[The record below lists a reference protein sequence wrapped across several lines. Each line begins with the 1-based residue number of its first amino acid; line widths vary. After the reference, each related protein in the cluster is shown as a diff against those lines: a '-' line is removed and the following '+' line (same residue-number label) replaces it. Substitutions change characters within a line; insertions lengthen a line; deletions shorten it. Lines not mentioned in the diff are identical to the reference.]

1 MIDSLKSVARQN
13 EITLGEITMSSDLM
27 ITNIIHGWPNY
38 IDANRAEKLGFPADA
53 SLEHVAQD
61 FIDDFLAA

>member
-53 SLEHVAQD
+53 SLEHVVQD
-61 FIDDFLAA
+61 FIDDFLPA